1 MPVIAR
7 FCGIVIKMYL
17 RQKEHNPPHV
27 HAIAGEYV
35 GMFSLKDAEM
45 FEGDLPLR
53 YQVYVRQFIAE
64 YRDELYRMWE
74 NQEFRKLPFM
84 E

>member
-17 RQKEHNPPHV
+17 RQKEHNPPHI

-53 YQVYVRQFIAE
+53 Y
-64 YRDELYRMWE
+64 
-74 NQEFRKLPFM
+74 
-84 E
+84 

>member
-1 MPVIAR
+1 
-7 FCGIVIKMYL
+7 
-17 RQKEHNPPHV
+17 
-27 HAIAGEYV
+27 
-35 GMFSLKDAEM
+35 MFSLKDAEM